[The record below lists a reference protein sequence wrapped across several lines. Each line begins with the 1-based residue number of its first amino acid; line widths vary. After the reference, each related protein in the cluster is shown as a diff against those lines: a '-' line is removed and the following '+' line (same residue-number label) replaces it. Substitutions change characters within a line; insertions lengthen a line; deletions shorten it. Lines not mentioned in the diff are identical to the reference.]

1 MHINFRTIILP
12 TESCEMNSITKPKKN
27 HRSMSVSMH
36 YLNKNT
42 YSLRHP
48 AQLCKGKNKLHYILQ
63 NSIQSRERSVVANI
77 IVGMFTG
84 TNLH

>member
-1 MHINFRTIILP
+1 
-12 TESCEMNSITKPKKN
+12 
-27 HRSMSVSMH
+27 MSVSMH

-63 NSIQSRERSVVANI
+63 NSIQSRERSVVI
-77 IVGMFTG
+77 LLLVCLQVQIFIDKLSSMHI
-84 TNLH
+84 L